1 MHGLDAVEALHFE
14 RLATPMDR
22 LRPLWGRGR
31 AQGREPSSEEIDPER
46 TLIVRRRR
54 SGFDAVAVLVSGG
67 VTGMLFV
74 FATVAAL
81 V

>member
-14 RLATPMDR
+14 QLATPMDR

-31 AQGREPSSEEIDPER
+31 ASDRDRSSEEIDPDR

-54 SGFDAVAVLVSGG
+54 SGLAATTALVGG
-67 VTGMLFV
+67 VITGVFFV

>member
-1 MHGLDAVEALHFE
+1 MHGLDAVEAIHFE
-14 RLATPMDR
+14 QLAPMAR

-31 AQGREPSSEEIDPER
+31 DQDLDASSEEIDPER

-54 SGFDAVAVLVSGG
+54 LGFDAVTDFVSPI

-74 FATVAAL
+74 FTTVAAL